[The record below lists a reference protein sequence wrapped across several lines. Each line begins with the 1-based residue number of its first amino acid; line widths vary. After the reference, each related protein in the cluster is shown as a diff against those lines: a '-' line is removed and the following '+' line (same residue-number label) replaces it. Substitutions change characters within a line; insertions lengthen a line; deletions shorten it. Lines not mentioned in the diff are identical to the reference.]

1 MNLIGASFA
10 NDDDGVVD
18 IDGVDLM
25 VLI

>member
-1 MNLIGASFA
+1 MNLIGASFV